1 MFDLSGFGS
10 QISASEFRQTIK
22 NLEDLFMSVVDDLKL
37 VVIENKELLGEVKL
51 IIDDFGQKI
60 VNETQQ
66 VAALVAQ
73 IEAKVNPDVAGIAVE
88 ISQLRES
95 NRSLSQLRAS
105 LGEISNKIAD
115 IVPDAVVVNE
125 PAIPAPPVGDVSV

>member
-1 MFDLSGFGS
+1 
-10 QISASEFRQTIK
+10 
-22 NLEDLFMSVVDDLKL
+22 MSVVDDLKL